1 METRKVNVMGKEMQI
16 PKGMTFGELAKEF
29 EGEVFGKILVA
40 KQGNSLRELIC
51 PIRTDEDITFL
62 DFRDKEGVRVYERG
76 ISLLLVKA
84 VRDVL
89 GTATGVEIEHSLRGN
104 LYCELRS
111 PQQVPDADLLAKIEA
126 RMKEYVAA
134 DTPIVK
140 HVCPRE
146 VAISIVKEQGLQDKV
161 ELFRYRTASNIN
173 LYELDGF
180 YDYFFGYM
188 PDSVGALEWFT
199 LMPFETGFL
208 VRFPDPAKT
217 GELLPEEQPRKISK
231 VFLEQMHWCQLMQ
244 VRNVAELNRTIV
256 EGKFGDL
263 IRVNEALHEKKIA
276 EIADQIHQRMDKVRV
291 VLIAGP
297 SSSGK
302 TTTANLLVSD
312 LSALGRRA
320 VRISLDD
327 FYRNRDVMPLW
338 EDGTKNFESIEGLD
352 LECFSTSVN
361 TLMREG
367 HAEFPI
373 FDFSAGKRSPLSRPM
388 EYDENTIL
396 IFEGI
401 PALQPQLRQGLASS
415 NFGIYIHPNTSYV
428 DQDGHTLLDARDL
441 RLTRRIIRDNLHRG
455 TPPLGTMQMWKD
467 VLRGELLY
475 MKPSSGTADVF
486 VNTSHDYEPFL
497 YAAVITGLL
506 EQIEDAGENRETVER
521 LLESYRHFFPI
532 GTELVPPSSLIQEF
546 IGDK

>member
-1 METRKVNVMGKEMQI
+1 MKELC
-16 PKGMTFGELAKEF
+16 TFGKKH
-29 EGEVFGKILVA
+29 GKALTALFFAAI
-40 KQGNSLRELIC
+40 
-51 PIRTDEDITFL
+51 
-62 DFRDKEGVRVYERG
+62 
-76 ISLLLVKA
+76 LLVGLLTIMDYGKPW
-84 VRDVL
+84 DEP
-89 GTATGVEIEHSLRGN
+89 GEINILRMA
-104 LYCELRS
+104 L
-111 PQQVPDADLLAKIEA
+111 
-126 RMKEYVAA
+126 MEYGE
-134 DTPIVK
+134 I
-140 HVCPRE
+140 
-146 VAISIVKEQGLQDKV
+146 L
-161 ELFRYRTASNIN
+161 
-173 LYELDGF
+173 
-180 YDYFFGYM
+180 
-188 PDSVGALEWFT
+188 
-199 LMPFETGFL
+199 PFETGFL

-217 GELLPEEQPRKISK
+217 GDLLPEEQPRKISK

-373 FDFSAGKRSPLSRPM
+373 FDFTAGKRSPLSRPM

-401 PALQPQLRQGLASS
+401 HALQPQLRQGLASS

-532 GTELVPPSSLIQEF
+532 GAELIPQGSLIREF
-546 IGDK
+546 IGEDGE

>member
-1 METRKVNVMGKEMQI
+1 M
-16 PKGMTFGELAKEF
+16 
-29 EGEVFGKILVA
+29 
-40 KQGNSLRELIC
+40 
-51 PIRTDEDITFL
+51 
-62 DFRDKEGVRVYERG
+62 RVYERG

-231 VFLEQMHWCQLMQ
+231 VFLEQMHWCELMQ
-244 VRNVAELNRTIV
+244 VRNVA
-256 EGKFGDL
+256 
-263 IRVNEALHEKKIA
+263 
-276 EIADQIHQRMDKVRV
+276 
-291 VLIAGP
+291 
-297 SSSGK
+297 
-302 TTTANLLVSD
+302 
-312 LSALGRRA
+312 
-320 VRISLDD
+320 
-327 FYRNRDVMPLW
+327 
-338 EDGTKNFESIEGLD
+338 
-352 LECFSTSVN
+352 
-361 TLMREG
+361 
-367 HAEFPI
+367 
-373 FDFSAGKRSPLSRPM
+373 
-388 EYDENTIL
+388 
-396 IFEGI
+396 
-401 PALQPQLRQGLASS
+401 
-415 NFGIYIHPNTSYV
+415 
-428 DQDGHTLLDARDL
+428 
-441 RLTRRIIRDNLHRG
+441 
-455 TPPLGTMQMWKD
+455 
-467 VLRGELLY
+467 
-475 MKPSSGTADVF
+475 
-486 VNTSHDYEPFL
+486 
-497 YAAVITGLL
+497 
-506 EQIEDAGENRETVER
+506 
-521 LLESYRHFFPI
+521 
-532 GTELVPPSSLIQEF
+532 
-546 IGDK
+546 

>member
-208 VRFPDPAKT
+208 VRFPAPAKT

-302 TTTANLLVSD
+302 TSFANRLCIQLR
-312 LSALGRRA
+312 ALG
-320 VRISLDD
+320 VKPHKVSLDD
-327 FYRNRDVMPLW
+327 YFLNREDTPLD
-338 EDGTKNFESIEGLD
+338 EHGKKNFERMEALD
-352 LECFSTSVN
+352 L
-361 TLMREG
+361 
-367 HAEFPI
+367 
-373 FDFSAGKRSPLSRPM
+373 K
-388 EYDENTIL
+388 
-396 IFEGI
+396 
-401 PALQPQLRQGLASS
+401 QL
-415 NFGIYIHPNTSYV
+415 N
-428 DQDGHTLLDARDL
+428 QDLKQ
-441 RLTRRIIRDNLHRG
+441 II
-455 TPPLGTMQMWKD
+455 
-467 VLRGELLY
+467 
-475 MKPSSGTADVF
+475 
-486 VNTSHDYEPFL
+486 
-497 YAAVITGLL
+497 
-506 EQIEDAGENRETVER
+506 AGEEVE
-521 LLESYRHFFPI
+521 LPYYKFVT
-532 GTELVPPSSLIQEF
+532 G
-546 IGDK
+546 

>member
-1 METRKVNVMGKEMQI
+1 METRKVNVMGKEVQI
-16 PKGMTFGELAKEF
+16 PKDMTFGELAKEF

-217 GELLPEEQPRKISK
+217 GDLLPEEQPRKISK

-302 TTTANLLVSD
+302 TSFANRLCIQLR
-312 LSALGRRA
+312 ALGVNVHIATDDGSAGLRGLVTDAMDAAGDGYTYLYTCGPEPMLRA
-320 VRISLDD
+320 VYDRCRTDGQFS
-327 FYRNRDVMPLW
+327 FEERMGCGFGACMGCSCKTKY
-338 EDGTKNFESIEGLD
+338 GTKRI
-352 LECFSTSVN
+352 C
-361 TLMREG
+361 
-367 HAEFPI
+367 
-373 FDFSAGKRSPLSRPM
+373 K
-388 EYDENTIL
+388 
-396 IFEGI
+396 
-401 PALQPQLRQGLASS
+401 
-415 NFGIYIHPNTSYV
+415 
-428 DQDGHTLLDARDL
+428 DG
-441 RLTRRIIRDNLHRG
+441 
-455 TPPLGTMQMWKD
+455 P
-467 VLRGELLY
+467 VLRKGEI
-475 MKPSSGTADVF
+475 VW
-486 VNTSHDYEPFL
+486 
-497 YAAVITGLL
+497 
-506 EQIEDAGENRETVER
+506 
-521 LLESYRHFFPI
+521 
-532 GTELVPPSSLIQEF
+532 
-546 IGDK
+546 

>member
-217 GELLPEEQPRKISK
+217 GELLPEEQPRKNQQGISGADAL
-231 VFLEQMHWCQLMQ
+231 VPADAG
-244 VRNVAELNRTIV
+244 AER
-256 EGKFGDL
+256 GG
-263 IRVNEALHEKKIA
+263 A
-276 EIADQIHQRMDKVRV
+276 EPHD
-291 VLIAGP
+291 
-297 SSSGK
+297 
-302 TTTANLLVSD
+302 
-312 LSALGRRA
+312 
-320 VRISLDD
+320 
-327 FYRNRDVMPLW
+327 
-338 EDGTKNFESIEGLD
+338 
-352 LECFSTSVN
+352 C
-361 TLMREG
+361 
-367 HAEFPI
+367 
-373 FDFSAGKRSPLSRPM
+373 
-388 EYDENTIL
+388 
-396 IFEGI
+396 
-401 PALQPQLRQGLASS
+401 
-415 NFGIYIHPNTSYV
+415 
-428 DQDGHTLLDARDL
+428 
-441 RLTRRIIRDNLHRG
+441 
-455 TPPLGTMQMWKD
+455 
-467 VLRGELLY
+467 RGEIRR
-475 MKPSSGTADVF
+475 PDS
-486 VNTSHDYEPFL
+486 
-497 YAAVITGLL
+497 
-506 EQIEDAGENRETVER
+506 RE
-521 LLESYRHFFPI
+521 
-532 GTELVPPSSLIQEF
+532 
-546 IGDK
+546 